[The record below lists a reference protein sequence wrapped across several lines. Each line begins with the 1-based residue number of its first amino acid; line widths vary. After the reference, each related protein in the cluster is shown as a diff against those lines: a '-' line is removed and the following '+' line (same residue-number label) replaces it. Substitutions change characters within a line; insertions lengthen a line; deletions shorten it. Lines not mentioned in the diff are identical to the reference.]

1 MSYIQN
7 KKGRQIMACNYDQLT
22 KIQEEVSNM
31 KLMDFMEMM
40 EQLEIETNKSI
51 DHGFISQ
58 IVQRFEEALLEKKFG
73 NE

>member
-1 MSYIQN
+1 
-7 KKGRQIMACNYDQLT
+7 MACNYDQLT

-58 IVQRFEEALLEKKFG
+58 IVQRFEEALLENRFG

>member
-1 MSYIQN
+1 
-7 KKGRQIMACNYDQLT
+7 MADYYDQLT

-58 IVQRFEEALLEKKFG
+58 IKEKFEEVLYEKRFG
-73 NE
+73 NES

>member
-1 MSYIQN
+1 
-7 KKGRQIMACNYDQLT
+7 MAYNYDQLT

-40 EQLEIETNKSI
+40 DELEIEFNETI

-58 IVQRFEEALLEKKFG
+58 IKEKFEEVLYEKRFG
-73 NE
+73 NES

>member
-1 MSYIQN
+1 
-7 KKGRQIMACNYDQLT
+7 MACNYDQLT

-31 KLMDFMEMM
+31 KLMDFMKMM

>member
-1 MSYIQN
+1 
-7 KKGRQIMACNYDQLT
+7 MACNYDQLT

-31 KLMDFMEMM
+31 KLMDFMKMM

-58 IVQRFEEALLEKKFG
+58 IVQRFEEALLENRFG

>member
-1 MSYIQN
+1 
-7 KKGRQIMACNYDQLT
+7 MACNYDQLT

-40 EQLEIETNKSI
+40 EQLEIETNNSI

>member
-1 MSYIQN
+1 
-7 KKGRQIMACNYDQLT
+7 MADYYDRLT

-40 EQLEIETNKSI
+40 DELEIETNKSI

-58 IVQRFEEALLEKKFG
+58 IKEKFEEVLLEKRFG
-73 NE
+73 NES

>member
-1 MSYIQN
+1 
-7 KKGRQIMACNYDQLT
+7 MACNYDQLT

-31 KLMDFMEMM
+31 KLMDYMEMM

>member
-1 MSYIQN
+1 
-7 KKGRQIMACNYDQLT
+7 MACNYDQLT

-58 IVQRFEEALLEKKFG
+58 IVQRLEEALLENRFG

>member
-1 MSYIQN
+1 
-7 KKGRQIMACNYDQLT
+7 MACNYDQLT

>member
-1 MSYIQN
+1 
-7 KKGRQIMACNYDQLT
+7 MAYNDDQFSA
-22 KIQEEVSNM
+22 IQEEVSNM

-58 IVQRFEEALLEKKFG
+58 IKEKFEEVLLEKRFG
-73 NE
+73 NES

>member
-1 MSYIQN
+1 
-7 KKGRQIMACNYDQLT
+7 MAYNHDQLT

-40 EQLEIETNKSI
+40 DELEIEFNETI

-58 IVQRFEEALLEKKFG
+58 IKEKFEEVLYEKRFG
-73 NE
+73 NES

>member
-1 MSYIQN
+1 
-7 KKGRQIMACNYDQLT
+7 MACNYDQLT

-51 DHGFISQ
+51 DHGFIYQ

>member
-1 MSYIQN
+1 
-7 KKGRQIMACNYDQLT
+7 MAYDYDQLT

-40 EQLEIETNKSI
+40 DELEIEFNETI

-58 IVQRFEEALLEKKFG
+58 IKEKFEEVLYEKRFG
-73 NE
+73 SES

>member
-1 MSYIQN
+1 
-7 KKGRQIMACNYDQLT
+7 MACNYDQLT

-58 IVQRFEEALLEKKFG
+58 IVQRYEEALLENRFG

>member
-1 MSYIQN
+1 
-7 KKGRQIMACNYDQLT
+7 MACNYDQLT

-51 DHGFISQ
+51 DQGFISQ